1 MLLSSKLLTEE
12 QKAQCIT
19 MATLSSANTKYT
31 AEQLTKATGIS
42 AETLATW
49 GLTEAT
55 DTLTMSQLA
64 EMASSDAQAKKVLEK
79 IVAQNAQAVASGK
92 VVASNASLVASET
105 SATLATG
112 SFTTAIKANIAAMWT
127 WMTTTPLGWL
137 TLLAAGIFGAVKA
150 YDALTVSAEEAS
162 DKIEESRSA
171 YEETTSTIESM
182 NSELETTK
190 KRIEELEAK
199 DALSFTDKAELDNL
213 REQNAE
219 LERSISLLEK
229 KRQNEA
235 KQTVVDIKQNQETL
249 DEDFDKSIKNLS
261 EYKKEYEETKQLGIK
276 GMAQGAV

>member
-1 MLLSSKLLTEE
+1 
-12 QKAQCIT
+12 

-64 EMASSDAQAKKVLEK
+64 EIASSDAQAKKVLEK

-137 TLLAAGIFGAVKA
+137 TLLAAGIFAAVKA

-199 DALSFTDKAELDNL
+199 DALSFTDKSELDNL

-235 KQTVVDIKQNQETL
+235 KQTVVDIKQNQ
-249 DEDFDKSIKNLS
+249 
-261 EYKKEYEETKQLGIK
+261 
-276 GMAQGAV
+276 